1 MFVTPLPYSE
11 KASQFN
17 RNLEERANTVLR
29 TYDKVARPL
38 GLGVRVSNYDDL
50 NFAFEGGVG
59 DALRMKHYDKSLRLL
74 WKAEQHASFTSFK
87 DCTKEEKLLMQLA
100 EDNMNTAEKK
110 ELKRIRSDEYRAFLN
125 EHYTQEQKQAIVNV
139 LSVIGHGEAY
149 AWMVSNQLMSDVK
162 STGGRAAM
170 TMQVLEEA
178 KHFVVLREILYAFDC
193 EVPRMLAWEYI
204 VLENVVKQKG
214 LEKFFGMNVFV
225 EGLALSLF
233 GLFSTYPG
241 LEFLRMFHLD
251 ESRHTGLPHAYFSE
265 FPMTAWQKHNPRAR
279 IKRLNTILP
288 ALPLILSLEKDLAL
302 VGVDVFEFAGSVV
315 RKISHLSERVGFYL
329 PVPAS
334 LMMTQ
339 FNALFNAYCYT
350 TRTDHKWRNFFEA
363 ETTKGVEELAVEH
376 QAFGIQPQAIAAA

>member
-1 MFVTPLPYSE
+1 MSSITSLPYNP
-11 KASQFN
+11 KAAAFN
-17 RNLEERANTVLR
+17 ANLEERFNTVLR
-29 TYDKVARPL
+29 AYDKVARPL
-38 GLGVRVSNYDDL
+38 GLGVRASNYDDL

-74 WKAEQHASFTSFK
+74 WKAEQQAPFTSFK

-100 EDNMNTAEKK
+100 EDNMNKAEKK
-110 ELKRIRSDEYRAFLN
+110 ELKRIRSEEYRALLDK
-125 EHYTQEQKQAIVNV
+125 HYTPEQKQAIVNV

-149 AWMVSNQLMSDVK
+149 AWMVSNQLMADVK

-178 KHFVVLREILYAFDC
+178 KHFVVLREILYAFGC
-193 EVPRMLAWEYI
+193 EVPRMLAWEYL
-204 VLENVVKQKG
+204 VLERVVKQKG

-265 FPMTAWQKHNPRAR
+265 FPMTAWQKHNPRSR
-279 IKRLNTILP
+279 IQRMNTILP

-329 PVPAS
+329 PLPAS

-339 FNALFNAYCYT
+339 FNVLFNGYCYA
-350 TRTDHKWRNFFEA
+350 TRENHQWRNFFDS

-376 QAFGIQPQAIAAA
+376 QAFGLATPAAA